1 MKRSHYCND
10 VRAEQISERVTLF
23 GWVNRRRDHG
33 GVIFV
38 DLRDRTGL
46 VQVVFSPERNAEIH
60 KQAHVLRNEFV
71 LHIEGTVAPRP
82 KETENPK
89 MDTGMIEVDVD
100 SFSIL
105 NASQTMPFLLDDE
118 DLGENTRLTY
128 RFLDLRRPQMQHNL
142 AFRHRVN
149 HTIRNVLDGAGFLD
163 IETPMLTRSTP
174 EGARDYLVPSRVN
187 PGQFYALPQSPQLF
201 KQLLMISGFD
211 RYFQITRCFRD
222 EDLRADRQPE
232 FTQVDLEMAFVEES
246 DVIEVTEDIIKQSFH
261 KALGVTLTDE
271 IPKITYAEAMEKYG
285 LDAPDIRNPLTLID
299 ITEQMKNT
307 SFKVFASQSTQRG
320 PGGMRGAVKVLKVP
334 KGATLT
340 RKQIDNYTK
349 FVEIYGAKGLAWIK
363 INGPWQEEK
372 WQSPIVKFFS
382 DEEKESIVTATGA
395 ETGDILFFGADKLA
409 VVNEALGRLRVVVGN
424 EMGLVDQAAF
434 GFVWVTEFPLLQWND
449 DSKRFDAVHHPFTA
463 PVAED
468 LHYMDAEEE
477 DGTPPLHK
485 IRSRAYDLVLNGTEV
500 GGGSIRI
507 HDPKMQRKMLGLLE
521 IDQEEADDKFGFLLK
536 ALEFGAPPHGGLA
549 LGMDRLVALMLGA
562 DSIRDVIAFPKTQ
575 KAGCVLTQAP
585 SKVDQTQMRDLYLR
599 STFRPKT
606 EGQG

>member
-10 VRAEQISERVTLF
+10 VRKDQIGKSVTLF

-38 DLRDRTGL
+38 DLRDRSGL

-60 KQAHVLRNEFV
+60 KKAHVLRNEFV
-71 LHIEGTVAPRP
+71 LQIEGTVSPRP

-89 MDTGMIEVDVD
+89 MDTGLIEVDVD
-100 SFSIL
+100 AITIL
-105 NASQTMPFLLDDE
+105 NVSQTLPFLLDDE

-128 RFLDLRRPQMQHNL
+128 RFLDLRRPQMQHNM

-149 HTIRNVLDGAGFLD
+149 HSIRNVLDGDGFLE

-187 PGQFYALPQSPQLF
+187 PSQFYALPQSPQLF
-201 KQLLMISGFD
+201 KQLLMISGYD

-246 DVIEVTEDIIKQSFH
+246 DVMGVTESIIKKSFST
-261 KALGVTLTDE
+261 ALNSE
-271 IPKITYAEAMEKYG
+271 IKTPIPTITYADAMEKYG
-285 LDAPDIRNPLTLID
+285 LDAPDIRNPLTLTD
-299 ITEQMKNT
+299 ITAEMQNT
-307 SFKVFASQSTQRG
+307 SFKVFASQSSLKG
-320 PGGMRGAVKVLKVP
+320 PGGMRGAVKVLRVP
-334 KGATLT
+334 GGTKLT

-363 INGPWQEEK
+363 INGPWQEDS

-382 DEEKESIVTATGA
+382 DEEKAAIVTATGA

-409 VVNEALGRLRVVVGN
+409 VVNEALGRLRVAVGN
-424 EMGLVDQAAF
+424 DLELVDPDSF
-434 GFVWVTEFPLLQWND
+434 GFVWVTEFPLLQWD
-449 DSKRFDAVHHPFTA
+449 EDAKRFDAVHHPFTA
-463 PVAED
+463 PMPED
-468 LHYMDAEEE
+468 LHYMEADPEE
-477 DGTPPLHK
+477 GVAPLHK
-485 IRSRAYDLVLNGTEV
+485 IRSRAYDLVLNGTEI

-507 HDPKMQRKMLGLLE
+507 HEPEMQRKMLGLLD
-521 IDQEEADDKFGFLLK
+521 ISPEEADDKFGFLLK

-549 LGMDRLVALMLGA
+549 LGMDRLVALMLKA
-562 DSIRDVIAFPKTQ
+562 ESIRDVIAFPKTQ
-575 KAGCVLTQAP
+575 KAGCVLTQSP
-585 SKVDQTQMRDLYLR
+585 SKVDQSQLRDLYLR
-599 STFRPKT
+599 STFKPKT
-606 EGQG
+606 EEKS

>member
-1 MKRSHYCND
+1 MKRSHFCND
-10 VRAEQISERVTLF
+10 VRKEQIGDRITLF

-46 VQVVFSPERNAEIH
+46 VQVVFSPERNAEVH
-60 KQAHVLRNEFV
+60 QQAHVLRNEYV
-71 LHIEGTVAPRP
+71 LQIEGTVAPRP

-89 MDTGMIEVDVD
+89 MPTGLIEVDVD
-100 SFSIL
+100 SFTIL
-105 NASQTMPFLLDDE
+105 NASQTLPFLLDDE

-142 AFRHRVN
+142 SFRHRVN
-149 HTIRNVLDGAGFLD
+149 HTIRTVLDGAGFLD

-201 KQLLMISGFD
+201 KQLLMISGYD

-232 FTQVDLEMAFVEES
+232 FTQVDLEMAFVEEE
-246 DVIEVTEDIIKQSFH
+246 DVMAVTEEVIHESFK
-261 KALGVTLTDE
+261 KALDVTISTP
-271 IPKITYAEAMEKYG
+271 IPKITYAQAMEQYG
-285 LDAPDIRNPLTLID
+285 LDAPDVRNPLVLTDL
-299 ITEQMKNT
+299 TEQMKNT
-307 SFKVFASQSTQRG
+307 GFKVFSAQSRLKG
-320 PGGMRGAVKVLKVP
+320 PGGLRGAVKALRVP
-334 KGATLT
+334 GGAKLT

-349 FVEIYGAKGLAWIK
+349 FVEIYGAKGLAYIK
-363 INGPWQEEK
+363 INGPWQEEG

-382 DEEKESIVTATGA
+382 DVEKEAIVAATQA
-395 ETGDILFFGADKLA
+395 ETGDIIFFGADKLS

-424 EMGLVDQAAF
+424 DLKLVDPEAF
-434 GFVWVTEFPLLQWND
+434 GLVWVTEFPLLQWD
-449 DSKRFDAVHHPFTA
+449 DESKRFNAVHHPFTA
-463 PVAED
+463 PMPED
-468 LHYMDAEEE
+468 LYLLDEVDEE
-477 DGTPPLHK
+477 GVPPLHR
-485 IRSRAYDLVLNGTEV
+485 IRSRAYDLVLNGTEI

-507 HDPKMQRKMLGLLE
+507 HDPKMQRKMLALLE
-521 IDQEEADDKFGFLLK
+521 IGPEEAEDKFGFLLR

-549 LGMDRLVALMLGA
+549 LGMDRLVALMLKT

-585 SKVDQTQMRDLYLR
+585 SKVDQIQLRELHLR
-599 STFRPKT
+599 STFRAKT
-606 EGQG
+606 EEKP

>member
-10 VRAEQISERVTLF
+10 VREQQIGDRVTLF

-38 DLRDRTGL
+38 DLRDRSGII
-46 VQVVFSPERNAEIH
+46 QVVFSPERNVEVH
-60 KQAHVLRNEFV
+60 KQAHVLRNEYV
-71 LHIEGTVAPRP
+71 LQIAGTVSARP

-89 MDTGMIEVDVD
+89 MDTGLIEVEVD
-100 SFSIL
+100 EFTIL
-105 NASQTMPFLLDDE
+105 NESQTLPFLLDDE

-128 RFLDLRRPQMQHNL
+128 RFLDLRRPTMQRNL
-142 AFRHRVN
+142 SFRHRVN
-149 HTIRNVLDGAGFLD
+149 HTIRNVLDAAGFLD

-201 KQLLMISGFD
+201 KQLLMISGYD

-232 FTQVDLEMAFVEES
+232 FTQIDLEMAFVDENDVMAITES
-246 DVIEVTEDIIKQSFH
+246 IIQKSFST
-261 KALGVTLTDE
+261 ALGVE
-271 IPKITYAEAMEKYG
+271 VKAPIPTITYADAMDKYG
-285 LDAPDIRNPLTLID
+285 LDAPDIRNPLVLTDL
-299 ITEQMKNT
+299 TQQMKDT
-307 SFKVFASQSTQRG
+307 SFKVFASQSTFKG
-320 PGGMRGAVKVLKVP
+320 PGGVRGAVKVLKVP
-334 KGATLT
+334 GGAKLT

-363 INGPWQEEK
+363 INGPWQEDS

-382 DEEKESIVTATGA
+382 DEEKAAIVTATGA
-395 ETGDILFFGADKLA
+395 ETGDILFFGADKLS

-424 EMGLVDQAAF
+424 DMEMVDPEAF
-434 GFVWVTEFPLLQWND
+434 GFVWVTEFPLLMWD
-449 DSKRFDAVHHPFTA
+449 AEAKRFDAVHHPFTA
-463 PVAED
+463 PMDED
-468 LHYMDAEEE
+468 LHYMDSE
-477 DGTPPLHK
+477 DEDEGVKPLHK
-485 IRSRAYDLVLNGTEV
+485 IRSRAYDLVLNGTEI

-507 HDPKMQRKMLGLLE
+507 HNPEMQRKMLGLLN

-549 LGMDRLVALMLGA
+549 LGMDRLIALMLKTE
-562 DSIRDVIAFPKTQ
+562 SIRDVIAFPKTQ

-585 SKVDQTQMRDLYLR
+585 AAVDQNQLRDLYLR
-599 STFRPKT
+599 STFKPKT
-606 EGQG
+606 